1 MGKTTVAKKTGHL
14 EQNSP
19 DDIHYSV
26 RDGLYRTRRGLMAGK
41 KWREGFGG
49 KEKVGRFWRE
59 RKAGRFWRERK
70 KGTVLAGKKRRDGF
84 GRERKAKRTYLLRL
98 SR

>member
-1 MGKTTVAKKTGHL
+1 MGKTTIAKKTGHL

-49 KEKVGRFWRE
+49 KEK
-59 RKAGRFWRERK
+59 AGRFWRERK

-84 GRERKAKRTYLLRL
+84 GAEERLKGLICLG
-98 SR
+98 